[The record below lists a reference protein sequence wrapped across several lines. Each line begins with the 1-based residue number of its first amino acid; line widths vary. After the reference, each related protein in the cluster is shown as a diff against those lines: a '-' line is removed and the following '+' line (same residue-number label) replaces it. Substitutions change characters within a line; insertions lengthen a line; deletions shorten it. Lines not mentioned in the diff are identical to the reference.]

1 MALFGNI
8 KSKNAAFLGRTQDQ
22 VKAIKYFSSGGCLSG
37 AYSDKEYESH
47 LLEKT
52 KEKDWKKIALET
64 LSIDESQVSEVEPI
78 NFKCYNYYDEN
89 SLMKVLNDG
98 SCRSSHYDIGWI
110 FCSDTH
116 LYMWKKTFSMI
127 DFVETETAKEFCLK
141 DIISF
146 MTMNA
151 AKEDLKKANGC
162 LGSFIYHVTPYNVFE
177 IIVPGDS
184 FRCSFKSNP
193 KVLDAIQGLRTK
205 LREMKR

>member
-1 MALFGNI
+1 MALWGNN
-8 KSKNAAFLGRTQDQ
+8 KSNAFLGRTQDQ
-22 VKAIKYFSSGGCLSG
+22 VKAIKYFNSAGCLSG

-52 KEKDWKKIALET
+52 KEKDWKKIALDT
-64 LSIDESQVSEVEPI
+64 LSLDELQVSEVEPI
-78 NFKCYNYYDEN
+78 NFSCYNYYDEKA
-89 SLMKVLNDG
+89 LIKVLNDG
-98 SCRSSHYDIGWI
+98 KCRSSHYDIGWI

-141 DIISF
+141 DVTSF
-146 MTMNA
+146 TTVNA
-151 AKEDLKKANGC
+151 KKEELKKDKGC

-177 IIVPGDS
+177 IVVPGDS
-184 FRCSFKSNP
+184 FRCSFISSS